1 MTHNNIFYL
10 IDQAENIML
19 DGKGHV
25 KIVDFGQCTKLL
37 LRDASSND
45 GSLSQPMVLAG
56 SLPYM
61 APELIREH
69 IGGRHTD
76 WFAFGVL
83 AYELFTGNSPWS
95 SRSDKRKIISDM
107 FKSPPVVFLP
117 ASHFTREA
125 VDLVAALLRHDYRI
139 RLGTIR
145 DIEVKNARFFSSM
158 DWDKLSAL
166 EIPPVYVPPPPSTF
180 VNEVEQQAAMNS
192 LKSMVYQDRN
202 TRPITPP

>member
-1 MTHNNIFYL
+1 
-10 IDQAENIML
+10 ML

-37 LRDASSND
+37 LHDASSN

-61 APELIREH
+61 APELITEQ

-107 FKSPPVVFLP
+107 FKSPPVMFLP
-117 ASHFTREA
+117 LSQFTWEA
-125 VDLVAALLRHDYRI
+125 ADLVAALLRHDYRI

-145 DIEVKNARFFSSM
+145 DVEVKNARFFSSI

-166 EIPPVYVPPPPSTF
+166 ELPPVFVPPPPSTF
-180 VNEVEQQAAMNS
+180 MNVVEQQAAMDT

-202 TRPITPP
+202 KCPIISP